1 MNTPVYFSGKKLG
14 SIPYSSVA
22 AFLMFC
28 EQNGFQAQWN
38 ADTKSILFDFRVR
51 RKVVVS
57 FGEHTDES
65 SAITKEIFDHITD
78 FVSALGVDTV
88 LLTDGESGELD
99 GDLYLTLT
107 IARFPFITIPIVY
120 TTHSL
125 DLREYR
131 VTHFLEKHLCSN
143 RVKFVFNK
151 STHNPVLLPFLHAE
165 CVFPKREL
173 QSVSQQCIEEI
184 SMVLTYCVLQS
195 LKTETQSPVTFMF
208 ESMFKESMWELPKT
222 EEGPTEYSEEK
233 LIRTFDE
240 YCAQAEVSF
249 DYSTVIEPD
258 NDRRLIIANLRIK
271 NTGTVVLRNPI
282 ICIRLT
288 PAQSM
293 KLRGQIWPPAMAKT
307 LAFKDPAGSYGWQ
320 YLNDDWLETGTLKGE
335 YWISPVRPTSILPQ
349 DVKSLNNLQI
359 IVNESPDTNIV
370 TVEGVVYFHEQGLQ
384 VPSNNRIVVSR

>member
-1 MNTPVYFSGKKLG
+1 
-14 SIPYSSVA
+14 
-22 AFLMFC
+22 
-28 EQNGFQAQWN
+28 
-38 ADTKSILFDFRVR
+38 
-51 RKVVVS
+51 
-57 FGEHTDES
+57 
-65 SAITKEIFDHITD
+65 
-78 FVSALGVDTV
+78 
-88 LLTDGESGELD
+88 
-99 GDLYLTLT
+99 
-107 IARFPFITIPIVY
+107 
-120 TTHSL
+120 
-125 DLREYR
+125 
-131 VTHFLEKHLCSN
+131 
-143 RVKFVFNK
+143 
-151 STHNPVLLPFLHAE
+151 
-165 CVFPKREL
+165 
-173 QSVSQQCIEEI
+173 
-184 SMVLTYCVLQS
+184 MVLTYCVLQS